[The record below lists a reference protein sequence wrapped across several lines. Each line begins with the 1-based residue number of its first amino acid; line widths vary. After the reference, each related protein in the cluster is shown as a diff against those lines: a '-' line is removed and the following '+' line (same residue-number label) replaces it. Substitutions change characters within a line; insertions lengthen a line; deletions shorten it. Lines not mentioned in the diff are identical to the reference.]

1 VCTRTHNEGNSATC
15 KRDGPRRISPPRPHA
30 AQITSSPGA
39 ISTARPTRWMR
50 GKGSRVLVG
59 LIPGP
64 MPGHGATVSPDPGGH
79 SKVGAALAEKMK
91 TESAARS

>member
-1 VCTRTHNEGNSATC
+1 
-15 KRDGPRRISPPRPHA
+15 
-30 AQITSSPGA
+30 
-39 ISTARPTRWMR
+39 
-50 GKGSRVLVG
+50 LVG